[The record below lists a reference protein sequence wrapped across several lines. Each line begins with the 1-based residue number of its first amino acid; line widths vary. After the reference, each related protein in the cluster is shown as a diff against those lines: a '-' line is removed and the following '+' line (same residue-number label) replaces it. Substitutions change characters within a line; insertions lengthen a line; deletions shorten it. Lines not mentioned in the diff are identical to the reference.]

1 MDIDQVEAAIRYH
14 GKELYDILAKAND
27 LEPAQQDSSTH
38 SSDEPKCSTS
48 TNASERE
55 LSYQTNSDL
64 AQYKPNIS

>member
-14 GKELYDILAKAND
+14 GKELYDILAKAKD
-27 LEPAQQDSSTH
+27 LEPAQGTLTH

-48 TNASERE
+48 SNTSERE
-55 LSYQTNSDL
+55 LSYQTSSDL